1 MQMGLRWLLSIV
13 PMIAVCYA
21 DRGEVR
27 ARVMR
32 LSHRGIALR
41 NPFVIPKALIP
52 LRVST
57 PNLRLSGGGGDVA
70 TRKVLDEYTHEI
82 NSRHEGKSGALRVE
96 VKI

>member
-32 LSHRGIALR
+32 LSHRGAALR
-41 NPFVIPKALIP
+41 NPFVIPKAQLMP
-52 LRVST
+52 LRLST
-57 PNLRLSGGGGDVA
+57 PNLRLSGGGSDVA

-96 VKI
+96 VK